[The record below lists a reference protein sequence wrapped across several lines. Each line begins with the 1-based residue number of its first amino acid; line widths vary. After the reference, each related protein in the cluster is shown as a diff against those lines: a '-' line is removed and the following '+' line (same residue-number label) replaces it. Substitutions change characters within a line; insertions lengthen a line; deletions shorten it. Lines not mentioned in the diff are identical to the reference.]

1 MPAVT
6 RVGDNNTGHDACPP
20 TALSSGSPNVNI
32 NGIPAGRVGDPY
44 NPHGCLVHVPHIGN
58 IAAGAPHVFING
70 KAAGR
75 IGDPVSCGGSVAVG
89 SPNVNI
95 GNGGGG
101 SLTVNGHSV
110 SALDFK
116 CKCVGDVISCS
127 PLCTKIDEII
137 LALPDI
143 ANNVSVS
150 FEEDNDQQGWLYL
163 ANMAKKWLTGKS
175 EIVTS
180 KTPIARK
187 DQIFDISWDW
197 GNTYAKIQNGIA
209 SFLSESDP
217 DAEYRIFNKASQA
230 SLIQILKENNLLYS
244 GATFDFINTD
254 KINFKKNCF
263 AYYPI
268 SREFPKDD
276 GLQASLAGCS
286 IRSLAKGHVIE
297 DLKGLHIIV
306 EEIGLFIFDIFQF
319 EESEYFSFIVDNL
332 GFWSKEKLDFQFIGG
347 DSYYNLGNSDFNS
360 FRDRFKR
367 GQDFFVISDEYKIK
381 LFSERKIDVN

>member
-1 MPAVT
+1 M
-6 RVGDNNTGHDACPP
+6 
-20 TALSSGSPNVNI
+20 S
-32 NGIPAGRVGDPY
+32 
-44 NPHGCLVHVPHIGN
+44 
-58 IAAGAPHVFING
+58 
-70 KAAGR
+70 
-75 IGDPVSCGGSVAVG
+75 
-89 SPNVNI
+89 
-95 GNGGGG
+95 
-101 SLTVNGHSV
+101 
-110 SALDFK
+110 
-116 CKCVGDVISCS
+116 
-127 PLCTKIDEII
+127 
-137 LALPDI
+137 
-143 ANNVSVS
+143 
-150 FEEDNDQQGWLYL
+150 
-163 ANMAKKWLTGKS
+163 
-175 EIVTS
+175 
-180 KTPIARK
+180 
-187 DQIFDISWDW
+187 
-197 GNTYAKIQNGIA
+197 
-209 SFLSESDP
+209 
-217 DAEYRIFNKASQA
+217 
-230 SLIQILKENNLLYS
+230 LLYS

-286 IRSLAKGHVIE
+286 IRSLANGHVIE

-367 GQDFFVISDEYKIK
+367 GQDFFVISDVYKIT

>member
-20 TALSSGSPNVNI
+20 TALASGSPNVNV
-32 NGIPAGRVGDPY
+32 NGIPIGRVGDPY
-44 NPHGCLVHVPHIGN
+44 NPHGCPAHVPHVGN
-58 IAAGAPHVFING
+58 IASGAPHVFING

-75 IGDPVSCGGSVAVG
+75 IGDPVTCGGSVAAG
-89 SPNVNI
+89 SPNVNV
-95 GNGGGG
+95 GNGGGDT
-101 SLTVNGHSV
+101 LTVNGQPA

-150 FEEDNDQQGWLYL
+150 FEDDNNQQGWLYL

-180 KTPIARK
+180 KMPIARE
-187 DQIFDISWDW
+187 DQIFDISWNW
-197 GNTYAKIQNGIA
+197 GITYTKIQDGVA
-209 SFLSESDP
+209 SFLSETDP
-217 DAEYRIFNKASQA
+217 DVEYRIFNKASQA
-230 SLIQILKENNLLYS
+230 SLIQILKENDLLYS

-254 KINFKKNCF
+254 KINYKKNCF

-268 SREFPKDD
+268 SREYPKDD

-286 IRSLAKGHVIE
+286 IRSLAKGRVIE
-297 DLKGLHIIV
+297 DSNGLHVIV

-319 EESEYFSFIVDNL
+319 EEAEYFSFIVDNL
-332 GFWSKEKLDFQFIGG
+332 GFWSKENLDFQFIGG
-347 DSYYNLGNSDFNS
+347 VSYYNLDNSDFNS
-360 FRDRFKR
+360 FRERFKR
-367 GQDFFVISDEYKIK
+367 GQDFFVISDVYKIT